1 MVKKIIKNKGGL
13 HNRLNHRISL
23 NPFPLGLC
31 EKLAQSRGLALNRK
45 QMLEAYMIFGG
56 VPYYWSLLQKGTS
69 ITAEIDRLIFSPNGE
84 LHDEFEMLYA
94 SLFKKP
100 EPYVRVIEL
109 LAKKKM
115 GMTRQ

>member
-1 MVKKIIKNKGGL
+1 MREVGSVKRHCVESQAI
-13 HNRLNHRISL
+13 
-23 NPFPLGLC
+23 
-31 EKLAQSRGLALNRK
+31 
-45 QMLEAYMIFGG
+45 LEAYMIFGG

-109 LAKKKM
+109 LAEEKDGHDSKRLVD
-115 GMTRQ
+115 GRQIRRQRGIL